1 MRWEWGRC
9 RRRRT
14 GCRTR
19 GGWRTAAAPSPPAAS
34 CIWYLHDWCFQ
45 THRQL
50 ALTTASCT
58 ATNPC
63 LEMPTPANQ
72 RCQPG
77 MPQRQT
83 ALFPR
88 LTGRLTEAAPAVM
101 GTAAM
106 RVRKQT
112 VQRTCRRWRLVLAS
126 ASLGRLIHP
135 LQLRWWMDACS
146 HLHLQGPACPVPC
159 SRQQQGRKQAAVGN
173 VHYWLEAAVRA
184 VLLRRLLRGPRLR
197 LKRHGQRHPPWSAPT
212 SLMYSWTMC
221 LMSATRACASAGLW

>member
-1 MRWEWGRC
+1 
-9 RRRRT
+9 
-14 GCRTR
+14 
-19 GGWRTAAAPSPPAAS
+19 
-34 CIWYLHDWCFQ
+34 
-45 THRQL
+45 
-50 ALTTASCT
+50 
-58 ATNPC
+58 
-63 LEMPTPANQ
+63 MPTPANQ

-184 VLLRRLLRGPRLR
+184 VLLRRLLRGPRC
-197 LKRHGQRHPPWSAPT
+197 APAVGFYNGCT
-212 SLMYSWTMC
+212 SCVQGFSQTVLSLSCPQCIT
-221 LMSATRACASAGLW
+221 LLLLNGTGAFGTTNHRAKLLTESGRR